1 MKNSRR
7 FFAFS
12 DLVIFHLVSTS
23 LSHRVIPSPHTHT
36 QGALLL
42 RTHGKRLD
50 CNIRSRETQNLD
62 SHLLYAEL
70 FFNRQSTAF
79 TFILQQ
85 KIINY
90 NISLSNSN
98 LNFNLNKQ
106 INVKPAVCYHHINL
120 LNLVIS
126 IFTPRHAEYIH
137 PLRSVKLR
145 DVDCSQ

>member
-1 MKNSRR
+1 MSLLTCCLNVCVCVCVICIAINLCQNQFIQISFSYQSYHHHLFYLNLNFRQPIHCTLVFINKFKNENSRR

-79 TFILQQ
+79 TFI
-85 KIINY
+85 Y
-90 NISLSNSN
+90 SN
-98 LNFNLNKQ
+98 K
-106 INVKPAVCYHHINL
+106 
-120 LNLVIS
+120 
-126 IFTPRHAEYIH
+126 
-137 PLRSVKLR
+137 
-145 DVDCSQ
+145 